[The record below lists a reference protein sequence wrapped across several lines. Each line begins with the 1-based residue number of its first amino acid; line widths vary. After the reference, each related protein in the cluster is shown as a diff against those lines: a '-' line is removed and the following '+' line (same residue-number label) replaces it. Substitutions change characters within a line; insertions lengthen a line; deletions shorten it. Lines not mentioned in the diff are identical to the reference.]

1 MIIKP
6 TYKVDKKINNAYDL
20 LTLLLSSSD
29 TKDIATFL
37 SESIIFAS
45 NLDQSR
51 VSINYRK
58 DKKLIRVNV
67 GKIEVANFSRFGLLV
82 VMDYNN
88 IDKQLKMEIN
98 ESWQYPED
106 RPTAYKSVP
115 NSFRI
120 RFNPNDLKEYYK
132 QIREAN
138 NELIKLAI
146 QSGPNVWMK
155 SNNIETIKTLQDLSG
170 LNLPVFE
177 EKIDSEM
184 NKRIEKSI
192 NNNKSDSKRQDINVE
207 TYNDENY
214 EPRIMIDIS
223 EEFSEDLLVGD
234 LESIDQ
240 LIKNIEKSLYEDL

>member
-6 TYKVDKKINNAYDL
+6 TYKVDKKIKNAYDL
-20 LTLLLSSSD
+20 LILLLSNSD
-29 TKDIATFL
+29 AKDVATFL

-67 GKIEVANFSRFGLLV
+67 GKIEVANFSKFGLLV

-88 IDKQLKMEIN
+88 IDKKLKIEIN
-98 ESWQYPED
+98 KSWQYPED

-120 RFNPNDLKEYYK
+120 RFNPNDLKKYYK

-155 SNNIETIKTLQDLSG
+155 SNNIETLKALQDLSG
-170 LNLPVFE
+170 LNLPVFD
-177 EKIDSEM
+177 EKIDTQM

-192 NNNKSDSKRQDINVE
+192 NKNDSKSLDINVE

-214 EPRIMIDIS
+214 KSRVMIDIS
-223 EEFSEDLLVGD
+223 EEFSEDLIVGD